1 MSTLKDLEK
10 LKTILFTDDQIASE
24 NFSLPDR
31 ETLLSK
37 DPKSLTVRESNILR
51 LYDTGISL
59 DGAQEKQPFGMMLQE
74 KFPFQEDTGG
84 EAHKSSPSPKSI
96 NNLAPIEKNLKQAG
110 FEKGF
115 DTPIGTLSEVS
126 KDKGLE
132 GTGLSK
138 NSAKTL
144 RFVLNRT
151 RNQLIFAEKDI
162 SFLDAMQSRIKSG
175 EAPRSKPDK
184 LQAVPSAEDFYTRH
198 AQVIKNINA
207 DSRTPAAAFKA
218 RTQRSMVYLWG
229 FVGERLEQLASTILY
244 VPEKWAD
251 KGGLEGFIKYAKGTG
266 RAPAYIDAS
275 NPTAIIPTQRIFGK
289 AKSYTNIPLAPY
301 LQAIMRDRIKKSLEA
316 LDKKIIKDPSK
327 GSLAISL
334 FPGVDTADKI
344 GTALKKGK
352 LKEVFSDLVKD
363 SVDEA
368 GEIKLGMGRNILP
381 KDNRKI
387 VPSILLLQAGLPP
400 EEVGPIIDTMHGKQ
414 INTLDH
420 LSGTVNKV
428 SRQSYLANAL
438 VGAKKTGEVI
448 SQVFL
453 LEQQAKALGVKSLN
467 EIPAKAG
474 LGYIEELAQEGS
486 VKYPITPPSAEAK
499 QNIKDGKPPET
510 TVVTQEDNKKIVA
523 DAELSKAETELK
535 ISESNLNREK
545 NLTEAAR
552 IKREREL
559 EFGTPSKTGTATEEL
574 LGEPAE
580 AATERAPEYK
590 FIRELNQGIMS
601 PEEVKEAIALREAG
615 DMDGYNRIK
624 KEAKQKLKQK
634 TIDSLKRGAIKVGLG
649 IATGGAGLMLHAAD
663 VAADVMLE
671 PTHMGG
677 TIEDADEE
685 TLLRSLETGEALPG
699 SGDIYLDMGGAR
711 AGVEREVQD
720 IESSKRRSAM
730 GDEASQYELMSGA
743 PSPDQVGE
751 FGEQMTEGFAQAK
764 EKYEK
769 SPFYKRYEAYFA
781 NRPN

>member
-51 LYDTGISL
+51 LYDTGISM
-59 DGAQEKQPFGMMLQE
+59 DGAQIKQPFGMMLQE

-84 EAHKSSPSPKSI
+84 EAHKSSPTPSAV
-96 NNLAPIEKNLKQAG
+96 NNLSPIEKNLKQAG

-126 KDKGLE
+126 KDKGLQA
-132 GTGLSK
+132 TGLSK
-138 NSAKTL
+138 TSAKAL

-162 SFLDAMQSRIKSG
+162 SFLDAMQSRLKKG
-175 EAPRSKPDK
+175 EAPRSKADK
-184 LQAVPSAEDFYTRH
+184 LQAIPSAEDFYTRH

-207 DSRTPAAAFKA
+207 DSKTPAAAFKA
-218 RTQRSMVYLWG
+218 RTQRSVVYLWG

-244 VPEKWAD
+244 VPEEWKD
-251 KGGLEGFIKYAKGTG
+251 KGGLDGSIEYAKGTG
-266 RAPAYIDAS
+266 RAHAYIDAS
-275 NPTAIIPTQRIFGK
+275 NPTAIIPTQKVFGK
-289 AKSYTNIPLAPY
+289 AKAYTSIPLAPY

-316 LDKKIIKDPSK
+316 LNKGIIKDPSK
-327 GSLAISL
+327 GSLAINL
-334 FPGVDTADKI
+334 FPGVNTADKI
-344 GTALKKGK
+344 SAALKKGK
-352 LKEVFSDLVKD
+352 LKEVFSDLVED

-387 VPSILLLQAGLPP
+387 VPSIILIQSGMPP
-400 EEVGPIIDTMHGKQ
+400 AEVGPIIDTMHGKQ
-414 INTLDH
+414 INTLEA
-420 LSGTVNKV
+420 LSGMINKV
-428 SRQSYLANAL
+428 SRQNYLTNAL

-448 SQVFL
+448 AQVFL
-453 LEQQAKALGVKSLN
+453 LEQQANALGVKSLN
-467 EIPAKAG
+467 EIPAKVG
-474 LGYIEELAQEGS
+474 LGYIEELGQEGS
-486 VKYPITPPSAEAK
+486 LKYDITPPSEEDK
-499 QNIKDGKPPET
+499 QNIKDGKPQET
-510 TVVTQEDNKKIVA
+510 KVVTQEDSKKIVT

-545 NLTEAAR
+545 NLTETAK
-552 IKREREL
+552 IKRAREL
-559 EFGTPSKTGTATEEL
+559 EFGTPPKTDTATEKL

-580 AATERAPEYK
+580 AAKERTPEYK

-634 TIDSLKRGAIKVGLG
+634 TISALKEGVVKVGEKILENPVARNTLKILPYVGGAFGAKAVSETKKAEAEEARKRGEEPNPLLSQIRDIQMVEDVFSPLPVTTHDVEEGVEY
-649 IATGGAGLMLHAAD
+649 IA
-663 VAADVMLE
+663 
-671 PTHMGG
+671 
-677 TIEDADEE
+677 EE
-685 TLLRSLETGEALPG
+685 TPKMQEKQRKQALDTSPAGSFARQQAQFDIGEVSPNTGILNE
-699 SGDIYLDMGGAR
+699 Y
-711 AGVEREVQD
+711 
-720 IESSKRRSAM
+720 
-730 GDEASQYELMSGA
+730 
-743 PSPDQVGE
+743 
-751 FGEQMTEGFAQAK
+751 EGFIPQ
-764 EKYEK
+764 
-769 SPFYKRYEAYFA
+769 R
-781 NRPN
+781 